1 VESNPTHM
9 CELIVGLGDVRVLG
23 VVDEPDGPLVAHIG
37 TRVRPPRCGGC
48 GGVVWSKGTSAVRL
62 VDLPAFGRP
71 ARLVWHKRRW
81 RCPAGG
87 CAVGSFTEVAEEIAP
102 ARSAL
107 TARAG
112 RWATAA
118 VGRDGRAVSD
128 VAAELGCDWHTV
140 NGAVMAWGQAL
151 LDADCD
157 RVGDVSALGLDET
170 LVGRYGRWRTRVWAT
185 SIVDVTGGQLLDVVP
200 GREAAAPTEWLANQ
214 PEEWRDNITWGTL
227 DLSGATAAPSTR
239 RCPGRARS
247 PTRST

>member
-9 CELIVGLGDVRVLG
+9 CELIVGLGDVDVLG
-23 VVDEPDGPLVAHIG
+23 VVDEPDAPLVAHIE
-37 TRVRPPRCGGC
+37 TRVRPPCCGGC
-48 GGVVWSKGTSAVRL
+48 GGVVWSKGTGAVRL

-81 RCPAGG
+81 RCPAGD
-87 CAVGSFTEVAEEIAP
+87 CAVGSFTEVDERIAP

-118 VGRDGRAVSD
+118 VGRGGRAVSD

-170 LVGRYGRWRTRVWAT
+170 LVGR
-185 SIVDVTGGQLLDVVP
+185 
-200 GREAAAPTEWLANQ
+200 
-214 PEEWRDNITWGTL
+214 
-227 DLSGATAAPSTR
+227 
-239 RCPGRARS
+239 
-247 PTRST
+247 